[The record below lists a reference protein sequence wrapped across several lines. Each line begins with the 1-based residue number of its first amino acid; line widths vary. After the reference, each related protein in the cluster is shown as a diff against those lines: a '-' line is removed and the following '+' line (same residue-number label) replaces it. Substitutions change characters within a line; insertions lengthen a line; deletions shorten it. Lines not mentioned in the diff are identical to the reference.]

1 MKMHHTLSRR
11 TFLGRAALASGTVA
25 LGSLGAFPAWGAD
38 KFSLPV
44 AVFSKVY
51 QTLKL
56 SFEESAEVT
65 AEAGLDGIDCV
76 ARPAGEVLPERAT
89 EDLPRYAE
97 ALRRRGARM
106 LLLTTAIQSVA
117 TPHTADLLRTAKK
130 LGLRYYRL
138 GQWYHEPGTA
148 PAKLVSEIKAQLKDV
163 AALNKE
169 LGLCAI
175 FQNHSP
181 SGKRTYA
188 GGDLAELRQIVEGF
202 DPDQI
207 GVAFDIGH
215 ALIVNGRDWAGHF
228 DALKPHLKVAYVKDP
243 GRAARFVRFG
253 EGQVGQTDFFKRLKT
268 AGCAA
273 PLSMHIEFE
282 WGDASGAKTR
292 AALVQALQ
300 ESVRV
305 VKTWLAR
312 A

>member
-1 MKMHHTLSRR
+1 MKLHHTLSRR
-11 TFLGRAALASGTVA
+11 EFLGRAALASATVA
-25 LGSLGAFPAWGAD
+25 LGPFGSSLAWGAEQY
-38 KFSLPV
+38 SLPV

-56 SFEESAEVT
+56 SFEESADVT

-106 LLLTTAIQSVA
+106 LLLTTGIQSVA
-117 TPHTADLLRTAKK
+117 TPHAAELLRTAKK

-188 GGDLAELRQIVEGF
+188 GGDLGELRQIVEGF
-202 DPDQI
+202 NPDQI

-215 ALIVNGRDWAGHF
+215 ALIVNGRDWSGHF
-228 DALKPHLKVAYVKDP
+228 DALKPHVKVAYVKDP

-253 EGQVGQTDFFKRLKT
+253 EGQVGQTDFFKRLK
-268 AGCAA
+268 AASYAA

-282 WGDASGAKTR
+282 WADAKGAQTR
-292 AALVQALQ
+292 TALVEALKD
-300 ESVRV
+300 SLRV
-305 VKTWLAR
+305 VKAWLAN